1 MPRLTNLCLLAGATR
16 QARVS
21 AVEQLQEDTIML
33 QIYIEQYKEAIARS
47 DTKTA
52 NRIERELASLGM
64 DKSTLRLLANSLN
77 KGSHHDCI

>member
-1 MPRLTNLCLLAGATR
+1 
-16 QARVS
+16 
-21 AVEQLQEDTIML
+21 ML

-77 KGSHHDCI
+77 KGSHHECI

>member
-1 MPRLTNLCLLAGATR
+1 
-16 QARVS
+16 
-21 AVEQLQEDTIML
+21 ML

-64 DKSTLRLLANSLN
+64 DTATLKILVNTN
-77 KGSHHDCI
+77 H